1 MLKSSFSYKSEVDSK
16 MENEGSRKPTSRF
29 SLDTN
34 FCEIELQN
42 PLVLASGVLGVSV
55 DLLKRVVAN
64 GAGAVTTKSI
74 GPVEREGHNNPTVVE
89 IENGLYNAVGLPTP
103 GYLNMDEEFKRWSEI
118 KVPLI
123 ASIYGSSI
131 EDYVE
136 ITEYIQKYKPAIIE
150 LNISCPNKE
159 DGMVFG
165 TSPNLTKELIT
176 AVKASSSIPI
186 MPKLTPNCDNI
197 AEIAIVCEGAGAD
210 AICAINTVQKEI
222 LHPKLKVPLLAYGK
236 GGISGPIIKK
246 IALEK
251 VKEIRD
257 AVEIPILG
265 IGGITHGKDAVEMLK
280 AGANL
285 IGIGSGVYFRGMD
298 VFKKVCN
305 EIEQIMKKE
314 GIKSINEI

>member
-1 MLKSSFSYKSEVDSK
+1 MLK
-16 MENEGSRKPTSRF
+16 T
-29 SLDTN
+29 T
-34 FCEIELQN
+34 FCKIELHS
-42 PLVLASGVLGVSV
+42 PLVLASGILGTSV
-55 DLLKRVVAN
+55 DLLKRVIAN
-64 GAGAVTTKSI
+64 GAGAVTAKSI
-74 GPVEREGHNNPTVVE
+74 GPIEREGHNNPTVVE

-103 GYLNMDEEFKRWSEI
+103 GYLNMDDELKRWKEI

-131 EDYVE
+131 EDYVN
-136 ITEYIQKYKPAIIE
+136 IAKYIQKYKPKIIE

-165 TSPNLTKELIT
+165 KSPELTKKLVR
-176 AVKASSSIPI
+176 AVKEISKIPI

-197 AEIAIVCEGAGAD
+197 AKIAIACEKAGAD

-251 VKEIRD
+251 VREIRD

-265 IGGITHGKDAVEMLK
+265 VGGITYGKDAVEMLK
-280 AGANL
+280 AGADL
-285 IGIGSGVYFRGMD
+285 VGIGSGIYFRGMD
-298 VFKKVCN
+298 IFKKVAD
-305 EIEQIMKKE
+305 EMIKIMKKE
-314 GIKSINEI
+314 GINSINDIN